1 MKAIELIGNTPVVQ
15 IPDTNIYVKLEK
27 YNLGGSVKDRAVLY
41 MLEDALKK
49 GLIKEDTVLIEASSG
64 NTGIALAMLGA
75 LYQIPVTIVMPDSM
89 SVERRQLMRAYGAEV
104 LLSEGAKGMSGAVA
118 YMEELKKQDPHYLS
132 LGQFDNEANVKAH
145 YETTG
150 VEILKQVPNLDVF
163 VACAGT
169 GGTFSGVAKRLKE
182 EKPQVRTIIGE
193 PSGSA
198 ILSGHKPGGHKIQ
211 GIGANFVPSI
221 LKRELI
227 DDIMLIEDE
236 DAIKETIAFVKQ
248 TWVLV
253 GISSGANIALAK
265 RLAKYDPKQVIVTIA
280 PDGGEKYLSVLPFG
294 K

>member
-41 MLEDALKK
+41 MLEDAIKK

-169 GGTFSGVAKRLKE
+169 GGTFSGVAKR
-182 EKPQVRTIIGE
+182 
-193 PSGSA
+193 
-198 ILSGHKPGGHKIQ
+198 
-211 GIGANFVPSI
+211 
-221 LKRELI
+221 
-227 DDIMLIEDE
+227 
-236 DAIKETIAFVKQ
+236 
-248 TWVLV
+248 
-253 GISSGANIALAK
+253 
-265 RLAKYDPKQVIVTIA
+265 
-280 PDGGEKYLSVLPFG
+280 
-294 K
+294 

>member
-118 YMEELKKQDPHYLS
+118 YMEELKKQ
-132 LGQFDNEANVKAH
+132 GQ
-145 YETTG
+145 T
-150 VEILKQVPNLDVF
+150 
-163 VACAGT
+163 
-169 GGTFSGVAKRLKE
+169 SR
-182 EKPQVRTIIGE
+182 
-193 PSGSA
+193 
-198 ILSGHKPGGHKIQ
+198 
-211 GIGANFVPSI
+211 
-221 LKRELI
+221 
-227 DDIMLIEDE
+227 
-236 DAIKETIAFVKQ
+236 
-248 TWVLV
+248 
-253 GISSGANIALAK
+253 
-265 RLAKYDPKQVIVTIA
+265 
-280 PDGGEKYLSVLPFG
+280 
-294 K
+294 

>member
-41 MLEDALKK
+41 MLEDAIKK

-198 ILSGHKPGGHKIQ
+198 ILSGHKPG
-211 GIGANFVPSI
+211 
-221 LKRELI
+221 
-227 DDIMLIEDE
+227 
-236 DAIKETIAFVKQ
+236 
-248 TWVLV
+248 
-253 GISSGANIALAK
+253 
-265 RLAKYDPKQVIVTIA
+265 
-280 PDGGEKYLSVLPFG
+280 
-294 K
+294 